1 MDYEELEGKNT
12 NFEHCLHDTDTGIY
26 VSMRAKGFWA
36 LQKPDQASLNFSII
50 VEEWYER
57 TCSRMIY

>member
-36 LQKPDQASLNFSII
+36 LQKPD
-50 VEEWYER
+50 
-57 TCSRMIY
+57 